1 MTRPVV
7 ATYRLQLRPDFGLAE
22 AAGVVPYLARLG
34 VSHLYLSPIF
44 EAVTGSQHGYDVVD
58 PTRVRGELGGR
69 AAFDSLVRT
78 ARTHG
83 LGLII
88 DIVPHHMAANAG
100 NAWWWDVLARGQ
112 QSSYAHH
119 FDIDWSPPEA
129 RLAGKVLLPV
139 LGDHY
144 GRMLEAGELR
154 LDRRD
159 EGGEVIVRYHEH
171 LAPLSPDT
179 APEVPDD
186 ATLAFIN
193 ADADRLDGLLERQHH
208 RFARWQ
214 AAQELDYRRFF
225 DIDSLVA
232 LRSEHDDVFADTH
245 RLVLEL
251 VRNGDVDGL
260 RIAHID
266 GLRVPAGYL
275 SRLREEAPE
284 AWIVVEKILSRD
296 EELAP
301 AWPVD
306 GTTGYEFLSLAG
318 GLLVDPAGWSRLR
331 ESYQRVTAD
340 DRTFEQVSLE
350 ARREMLEQ
358 SLGSDLA
365 RVVALWRDVC
375 DRRRRWRDYT
385 RAELHDALVEVAVHT
400 RVYRAY
406 VRAEAAP
413 TAFDERVVEDAL
425 EAAAKAR
432 PDLDTELLDA
442 LRSVL
447 LVKEPGDD
455 VAAVAERFQQLT
467 SPLAAK
473 GEEDTALY
481 RWVPYLAAN
490 EVGGHPAAPA
500 VDPATFHTA
509 QQRAHVRWPTTLLT
523 TSTHDTKRSEDVRA
537 RLAVLTERPDSFV
550 ALVERLGEAHGGAI
564 DRRAQWFVLQTI
576 VGAHPLP
583 FDRARDVVVKS
594 LREAKDRT
602 SWTRPDADY
611 EREVVEFTERVLT
624 DEAARAAI
632 DDVVAD
638 LVEPGRV
645 NSLTML
651 TLRTLAP
658 GVPDTYQGTE
668 LWDDSLVD
676 PDNRRP
682 VDFARREAMLERVE
696 SRSVGSV
703 WRDDRGSGLVK
714 LALLRRLL
722 TLRSELPAA
731 FGERGSYTALGTS
744 DDRVVAFIRGDPHS
758 DAVAVAVPR
767 LTAAGLP
774 DGVVVELPDGE
785 WRSVLTDVVA
795 AGHQPFG
802 ALRGELP
809 VAVLVR

>member
-7 ATYRLQLRPDFGLAE
+7 ATYRLQLRPDFGLAD

-34 VSHLYLSPIF
+34 VSHVYLSPIF

-58 PTRVRGELGGR
+58 PARVRGELGGR

-78 ARTHG
+78 AHDHD
-83 LGLII
+83 LGIII
-88 DIVPHHMAANAG
+88 DIVPHHMAADAE

-112 QSSYAHH
+112 ASSYAHH

-144 GRMLEAGELR
+144 GRMLESGELR
-154 LDRRD
+154 LERRAQGD
-159 EGGEVIVRYHEH
+159 VVVRYHEH
-171 LAPLSPDT
+171 LAPLSPET
-179 APEVPDD
+179 SHEVPDD
-186 ATLAFIN
+186 AELAAIN
-193 ADADRLDGLLERQHH
+193 ADLDRLDALLERQHH

-245 RLVLEL
+245 RLVFEL
-251 VRNGDVDGL
+251 VRNDQVDGL
-260 RIAHID
+260 RIDHID
-266 GLRVPAGYL
+266 GLRVPAVYL
-275 SRLREEAPE
+275 AHLRQATPDS
-284 AWIVVEKILSRD
+284 WIVVEKILSHD
-296 EELAP
+296 EQLEP
-301 AWPVD
+301 TWPVD
-306 GTTGYEFLSLAG
+306 GTTGYEFLSHVG
-318 GLLVDPAGWSRLR
+318 GLLVDPAGWSRLCA
-331 ESYQRVTAD
+331 SYQRLTGD
-340 DRTFEQVSLE
+340 DRTFEEVALE
-350 ARREMLEQ
+350 ARREMLAQ

-365 RVVALWRDVC
+365 RVVALWREVC

-385 RAELHDALVEVAVHT
+385 RAELHDALLEVAVHT
-400 RVYRAY
+400 HVYRAY
-406 VRAEAAP
+406 VRGGAAP
-413 TAFDERVVEDAL
+413 SSFDERVVVDAV
-425 EAAAKAR
+425 EAAAKAQ
-432 PDLDTELLDA
+432 PDLDGELLDA

-447 LVKEPGDD
+447 LAKEPGDD

-467 SPLAAK
+467 GPLAAK

-500 VDPATFHTA
+500 IDPAAFHRA
-509 QQRAHVRWPTTLLT
+509 QQHAQARWPTTMVT

-537 RLAVLTERPDSFV
+537 RLAVLTERPEPFV
-550 ALVERLGEAHGGAI
+550 ALVERLGDAHGGAI

-583 FDRARDVVVKS
+583 LDRARDVVMKS

-611 EREVVEFTERVLT
+611 ERDVLEFTERVLG
-624 DEAARAAI
+624 DRAALAAI
-632 DDVVAD
+632 DEVVAE

-645 NSLTML
+645 NSMTML
-651 TLRTLAP
+651 TLRTLSP
-658 GVPDTYQGTE
+658 GIPDTYQGTQ

-682 VDFARREAMLERVE
+682 VDYAQRVAMLERIE
-696 SRSVGSV
+696 SLPVGAA
-703 WRDDRGSGLVK
+703 WRDDDGSGLAK

-722 TLRSELPAA
+722 ALRSERPGA
-731 FGERGSYTALGTS
+731 FGQQGSYAGLATS
-744 DDRVVAFIRGDPHS
+744 DDRVVAFVRAAPES

-767 LTAAGLP
+767 LSAAGLP
-774 DGVVVELPDGE
+774 DDVVIELPDGE
-785 WRSVLTDVVA
+785 WRSVLTDVVVV
-795 AGHQPFG
+795 GGRHPFA

-809 VAVLVR
+809 LAVLAR